1 MLQKTMLKLLTIIV
15 MIACVV
21 IASASST
28 TTSKSVDATHTKD
41 PQMEKFMNEL
51 TPKQRECF
59 KESWKKDKD
68 MLKAGMKACKDKNG
82 GPACIK
88 AIPKLKPCFA

>member
-1 MLQKTMLKLLTIIV
+1 
-15 MIACVV
+15 
-21 IASASST
+21 
-28 TTSKSVDATHTKD
+28 
-41 PQMEKFMNEL
+41 MEKFMNEL

>member
-1 MLQKTMLKLLTIIV
+1 MLKLLTIIV

-68 MLKAGMKACKDKNG
+68 TLKA
-82 GPACIK
+82 
-88 AIPKLKPCFA
+88 LKQYIYDESTPVSKTIGKYF